1 MLGFFIEAVSALM
14 KTMHP
19 IVKILLFIF
28 TLLLMSYLS
37 NPYVLALCL
46 ALFIYAVWLGRGG
59 FLRVVKRMKW
69 LFISI
74 FIIYAFGTPGEYV
87 QYIPPAVAPTIEGC
101 VLGVVQIAKLLIAL
115 AVLSILFATSS
126 KEQLMIG
133 LHLLLSPLNLLG
145 LNTNKFTARLLLT
158 LDYVEELAAKEKFK
172 FRFDQLDKM
181 LSTTELVHKD
191 RVIVLQS
198 FPLKWTDILIVM
210 VLIISTIALF
220 YFKEFNVKGLF

>member
-1 MLGFFIEAVSALM
+1 
-14 KTMHP
+14 MHP
-19 IVKILLFIF
+19 FVKILLFLF

-37 NPYVLALCL
+37 NTYLIIMCLILFAYATWLA
-46 ALFIYAVWLGRGG
+46 RSS

-74 FIIYAFGTPGEYV
+74 FIIYAFSTPGEYI
-87 QYIPPAVAPTIEGC
+87 QYLPANVAPTFEGC
-101 VLGVVQIAKLLIAL
+101 FLGVVQIAKLLIAL
-115 AVLSILFATSS
+115 AVLSILFTTSS

-158 LDYVEELAAKEKFK
+158 LDYVEELATKEKFK
-172 FRFDQLDKM
+172 FRFDQLENM

-191 RVIVLQS
+191 RIIVLES
-198 FPLKWTDILIVM
+198 IPFKCSDILVAM
-210 VLIISTIALF
+210 LLIISTIVLF
-220 YFKEFNVKGLF
+220 YFREFNFKVLF

>member
-1 MLGFFIEAVSALM
+1 
-14 KTMHP
+14 MHP

-37 NPYVLALCL
+37 NPHVLVLCI
-46 ALFIYAVWLGRGG
+46 ALFIYALWLEQGG

-87 QYIPPAVAPTIEGC
+87 QHIPNVVAPTIEGC
-101 VLGVVQIAKLLIAL
+101 VLGFVQIAKLLIAL

-145 LNTNKFTARLLLT
+145 INTNKFTARLLLT

-172 FRFDQLDKM
+172 FKFDQLDKM

-198 FPLKWTDILIVM
+198 FPLKWTDILVVM

-220 YFKEFNVKGLF
+220 YFREFNVEGLF